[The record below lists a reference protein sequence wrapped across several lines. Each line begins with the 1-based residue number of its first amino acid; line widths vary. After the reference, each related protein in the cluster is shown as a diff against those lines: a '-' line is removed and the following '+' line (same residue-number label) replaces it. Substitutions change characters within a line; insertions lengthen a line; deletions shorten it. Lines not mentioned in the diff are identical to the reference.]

1 MRITAL
7 PELAGP
13 LQNRDLRSHSA
24 TSVAQVQI
32 LKPEKMYVGPTYSP
46 NDIYIDRLLTRHCQ
60 WNIEY

>member
-1 MRITAL
+1 MRIAAL

-32 LKPEKMYVGPTYSP
+32 LKLERMYVGP
-46 NDIYIDRLLTRHCQ
+46 NL
-60 WNIEY
+60 